1 MFPTRRPATDLPFAI
16 FIIPLLAAAAHP
28 AAEPSS
34 APIMVTGHAWAPFI
48 SPMGEPFRART
59 VQDDTLAMWFYQ
71 ADRNRDGVLT
81 PEEMQADADRF
92 FATLDSDRDGEIG
105 PEELINY
112 EWKIAPDV
120 QVNSRVKR
128 APGEVA
134 RNPQLS
140 RKEGEHGEYDF
151 DRPRIRTTVYGLQGG
166 ARYALLNSPEPVA
179 AADADFDR
187 AITRGEFRQAAA
199 ARFQLLDRA
208 RQGRLSLQQL
218 EAARIALRAPG
229 DDADRRDAKD
239 TRYGNP
245 LPPGN

>member
-1 MFPTRRPATDLPFAI
+1 MSPTRSPATDLPFAV

-28 AAEPSS
+28 AVEPSS
-34 APIMVTGHAWAPFI
+34 APITVTGHAWAPFI

-59 VQDDTLAMWFYQ
+59 VRDDTLANWFNQ
-71 ADRNRDGVLT
+71 ADRNRDGIL
-81 PEEMQADADRF
+81 PPAEMQADADRF
-92 FATLDSDRDGEIG
+92 FATLDTDRDGEIG

-112 EWKIAPDV
+112 EWEIAPDI

-134 RNPQLS
+134 RNPRPANTEKDRS
-140 RKEGEHGEYDF
+140 EYDF

-166 ARYALLNSPEPVA
+166 ARYALLNIPEPVA
-179 AADADFDR
+179 AADADFNR
-187 AITRGEFRQAAA
+187 AITLSEFRQAAA

-208 RQGRLSLQQL
+208 RQGRLTLQLL
-218 EAARIALRAPG
+218 ETVRLALRVPR
-229 DDADRRDAKD
+229 DDAYRRNAKD

-245 LPPGN
+245 LPPGE

>member
-1 MFPTRRPATDLPFAI
+1 MRPATEPANDP
-16 FIIPLLAAAAHP
+16 II
-28 AAEPSS
+28 
-34 APIMVTGHAWAPFI
+34 VTGHAWAPFI

-59 VQDDTLAMWFYQ
+59 VQDDTLAMWFSQ

-81 PEEMQADADRF
+81 SEEMLADADRF

-112 EWKIAPDV
+112 EWEVAPDV

-134 RNPQLS
+134 KNPRPAS
-140 RKEGEHGEYDF
+140 AEKDREEGDF
-151 DRPRIRTTVYGLQGG
+151 ERRRVRILDHGLQGG
-166 ARYALLNSPEPVA
+166 ARYALLNIPEPVA
-179 AADADFDR
+179 AADADFNR
-187 AITRGEFRQAAA
+187 AITLSEFREAAA
-199 ARFQLLDRA
+199 ARFQLLDRS
-208 RQGRLSLQQL
+208 RLGRLSLQQL
-218 EAARIALRAPG
+218 EAARLALRVPR

-245 LPPGN
+245 LPPGD